1 MRTEREQIQA
11 LVEQGRMG
19 DPQAQEALVHLA
31 QNRVYYHCKKM
42 LKNEEDARDA
52 TQDVLLVMLTSLD
65 KLKEPAAFWGWVNGI
80 TANRCRHL
88 LSTPHK
94 EWQIPEDDEGNSML
108 ENLENLDETLVPEK
122 ALDNEETRRMILG
135 LVDDLP
141 PEQRMC
147 VLFYYYDEMSVKDIA
162 QAMGTSEGTVK
173 SRLNYARKAI
183 KYGVEDYERKGV
195 KLYSASPILLLL
207 CFLRREAEATALD
220 GTAAAAMA
228 SQVLSQAGGAATAA
242 TAAAETATAGGAAT
256 GASTGAGV
264 AAGTAAGTGAAAGA
278 ASGISIKVVA
288 AILAG
293 VIAIG
298 GIAAG
303 VISSRN
309 TDSRTETPDQSQ
321 SDTVLDGGDSEDD
334 SATMPETFAEYARV
348 DVSVNRVTLVDTAGN
363 LYLWGMWDKS
373 QNTLRESGAEPQ
385 KVMEDIR
392 MVRSNRGYIAAI
404 RTDGT
409 LYFQEW
415 DTLQPD
421 ADPEGA
427 FNLKNLVDL
436 DVGSQNNSV
445 LYAAVQSDG
454 SLWMWGGNRSGE
466 ICGVSDEFLT
476 EPVKVMEDVAQVRC
490 GAQHVMVLKT
500 DGTLWAWGWNALGQL
515 GTGNTEDAV
524 EPVMVMEDVAYID
537 CTSEYSA
544 AVKTDGTLWMWGR
557 NRAWT
562 YDEYEGND
570 SYTGVDTTPT
580 PELIAEDVAKVSCG
594 ESDASIL
601 KTDGTLWMWVGRGY
615 NVSAMDGRTGLVQVM
630 DNVVDAATDGYTV
643 ALRADGTVWM
653 WGGISGPTIDP
664 GVPPLELTLTPTQL
678 EFTVPVENL
687 GSVSWLDPE
696 DMGEQ
701 EPEPVDLAGAY
712 AAYRSVLQSHGAQIS
727 EYASWYEAFGELKPV
742 NFVDIYGDAVPE
754 MIFVE
759 MTDAADSPSHLVI
772 LTYEDGE
779 LVTLYENNVWDYFA
793 GGGLSFVLYQA
804 AGSRTLYALTRNNL
818 QGQYSVWKD
827 ILFDETGGQ
836 FVAKVLE
843 KTDAYY
849 WAGEEIDYN
858 RYQEIQD
865 EFPDKFSN
873 VVLSNWLVTTDT
885 SVVFRYQTSA
895 MTVAEAE
902 AFLSEIG

>member
-1 MRTEREQIQA
+1 MRTEKTQIQA
-11 LVEQGRMG
+11 LVEQGRKG
-19 DPQAQEALVHLA
+19 DPRAQEALVHLA

-42 LKNEEDARDA
+42 LKNEADAQDA
-52 TQDVLLVMLTSLD
+52 TQDVLIVMLTSLD

-88 LSTPHK
+88 LSAPHK
-94 EWQIPEDDEGNSML
+94 EWQIPEDDDGNSML
-108 ENLENLDETLVPEK
+108 ENLENLDETLVPEQV
-122 ALDNEETRRMILG
+122 LDNEETRRMILG

-183 KYGVEDYERKGV
+183 KGGVEDYERKGV
-195 KLYSASPILLLL
+195 KLYSVSPILLLF
-207 CFLRREAEATALD
+207 CFLRREAEATVLD
-220 GTAAAAMA
+220 SAAAAAMA
-228 SQVLSQAGGAATAA
+228 SQVLSQAGSAAAGTA
-242 TAAAETATAGGAAT
+242 TAAAETASAGGTAA
-256 GASTGAGV
+256 GASAGTSA
-264 AAGTAAGTGAAAGA
+264 AAGTAAG
-278 ASGISIKVVA
+278 ISVKVVA

-298 GIAAG
+298 GITAG

-309 TDSRTETPDQSQ
+309 AGDRSDAPDQSQ
-321 SDTVLDGGDSEDD
+321 SDTVLDDGDSGETPSADD
-334 SATMPETFAEYARV
+334 PVIMPETFAEHAQV

-373 QNTLRESGAEPQ
+373 QNLLRESGAEPQ

-392 MVRSNRGYIAAI
+392 MVRSNRGCIAAI

-409 LYFQEW
+409 LFFQEW
-415 DTLQPD
+415 DMPLSD
-421 ADPEGA
+421 ADPNGA
-427 FNLKNLVDL
+427 FNLNHLIDL
-436 DVGSQNNSV
+436 DVGSQDNSV

-454 SLWMWGGNRSGE
+454 SLWMWGDNGHGQ
-466 ICGVSDEFLT
+466 ICGASDEFLT

-490 GAQHVMVLKT
+490 GAHHVMALKT

-524 EPVMVMEDVAYID
+524 EPVMVMGDVAYID

-562 YDEYEGND
+562 YNEYEGND

-594 ESDASIL
+594 ESEASIL

-615 NVSAMDGRTGLVQVM
+615 NVSATDGSTGLVQVM

-664 GVPPLELTLTPTQL
+664 GVPPLEVTNTPTQL
-678 EFTVPVENL
+678 EFTIPVENL

-701 EPEPVDLAGAY
+701 EQEPVDLAGAY
-712 AAYRSVLQSHGAQIS
+712 AAYLSVLQSHGAQIS

-759 MTDAADSPSHLVI
+759 TTDSADSPSHLVI

-793 GGGLSFVLYQA
+793 GGGLSFILYQGA
-804 AGSRTLYALTRNNL
+804 DSRTLYALTRNNL
-818 QGQYSVWKD
+818 QGQYSVWED
-827 ILFDETGGQ
+827 ILFDETDGQ
-836 FVAKVLE
+836 FEAKVLTE
-843 KTDAYY
+843 SGGYY

-865 EFPDKFSN
+865 EFPSKYAN
-873 VVLSNWLVTTDT
+873 VVMSNWLVTTDT
-885 SVVFRYQTSA
+885 NVVFRYQTSA

-902 AFLSEIG
+902 AFLTETN